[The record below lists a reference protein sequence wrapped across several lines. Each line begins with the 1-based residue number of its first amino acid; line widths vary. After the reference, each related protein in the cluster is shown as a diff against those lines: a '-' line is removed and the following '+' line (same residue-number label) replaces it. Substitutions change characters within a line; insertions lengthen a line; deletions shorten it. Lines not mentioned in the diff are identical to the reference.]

1 MTTNDLLIRLRY
13 ALNIKNSDVVEMF
26 RLGGVKLTALDVSH
40 MLQKVKDGEPE
51 PENYKVCTKD
61 MFEAFLNGLI
71 TFKRGPQEK
80 KEGQAPV
87 KHEPEFA
94 NNMLIKKVKIALKM
108 TTEDVLDVFYDGGI
122 NVSKGEL
129 GAILRSPGHR
139 NYKECG
145 DKFARKFLNGL
156 TSQYRS

>member
-1 MTTNDLLIRLRY
+1 MVTNDLLIRLRY
-13 ALNIKNSDVVEMF
+13 ALNIKNSDVAEMF
-26 RLGGVKLTALDVSH
+26 KLGGVPLTALDVSN
-40 MLQKVKDGEPE
+40 MLQKVKDDEPR
-51 PENYKVCTKD
+51 PENYKVCTNE

-71 TFKRGPQEK
+71 TTKRGPQEK
-80 KEGQAPV
+80 KPGQEAV
-87 KHEPEFA
+87 KPQREPA
-94 NNMLIKKVKIALKM
+94 NNMLIKKVKIALQM

-129 GAILRSPGHR
+129 GAILRNPSHR

-156 TSQYRS
+156 TARYRK

>member
-1 MTTNDLLIRLRY
+1 MVTNDLLIRLRY
-13 ALNIKNSDVVEMF
+13 ALNIKNSDVAEMF
-26 RLGGVKLTALDVSH
+26 KLGGVPLTALDVSN
-40 MLQKVKDGEPE
+40 MLQKVKDDEPR
-51 PENYKVCTKD
+51 PENYKVCTNE

-71 TFKRGPQEK
+71 TTKRGPQEK
-80 KEGQAPV
+80 KTGQEVV
-87 KHEPEFA
+87 KSQREPA
-94 NNMLIKKVKIALKM
+94 NNMLIKKVKIALQM

-129 GAILRSPGHR
+129 GAILRNPSHR

-156 TSQYRS
+156 TARYRK